1 MYGKF
6 RTAWRKLRVFNIK
19 NLILFGQVL
28 DGLYH
33 RLNVWRY
40 TAEYLET
47 GLVREPY
54 EVTECSSSSEAEEI
68 ADCYQ
73 EIIRTIEEQI

>member
-1 MYGKF
+1 MLNEVILKIPRY
-6 RTAWRKLRVFNIK
+6 AIK
-19 NLILFGQVL
+19 QVL

-40 TAEYLET
+40 TVEYIDT
-47 GLVREPY
+47 GFVREPY
-54 EVTECSSSSEAEEI
+54 EVADCTSSSEAEKI

-73 EIIRTIEEQI
+73 EIIRTIEDQISNES

>member
-1 MYGKF
+1 MIHEIIL
-6 RTAWRKLRVFNIK
+6 KLPSYAVM
-19 NLILFGQVL
+19 QVL

>member
-1 MYGKF
+1 M
-6 RTAWRKLRVFNIK
+6 VI
-19 NLILFGQVL
+19 FGQVL

-40 TAEYLET
+40 TAEYIET
-47 GLVREPY
+47 GLVKEPY
-54 EVTECSSSSEAEEI
+54 EVAECSNSNYAEEI

-73 EIIRTIEEQI
+73 EIIHTIEEHISNKG

>member
-1 MYGKF
+1 MDDEI
-6 RTAWRKLRVFNIK
+6 TLKLPIYAVT
-19 NLILFGQVL
+19 QVL

-47 GLVREPY
+47 DLVREPY
-54 EVTECSSSSEAEEI
+54 EVAECSSSSEAEEI
-68 ADCYQ
+68 ADCYK
-73 EIIRTIEEQI
+73 EIIRTIEEQVKS

>member
-1 MYGKF
+1 MVHEI
-6 RTAWRKLRVFNIK
+6 TLKLPSHAVM
-19 NLILFGQVL
+19 QVL

-47 GLVREPY
+47 GLVKEPY
-54 EVTECSSSSEAEEI
+54 EVADCPSSSEATEI
-68 ADCYQ
+68 ADCY
-73 EIIRTIEEQI
+73 EGIIRTIEEQI

>member
-1 MYGKF
+1 MIHEI
-6 RTAWRKLRVFNIK
+6 TLKLPSYAVM
-19 NLILFGQVL
+19 QVL

-54 EVTECSSSSEAEEI
+54 EIAECSDSSEAEEI
-68 ADCYQ
+68 ADCYE
-73 EIIRTIEEQI
+73 EIIQTIEEQMSNKV

>member
-1 MYGKF
+1 MVHEI
-6 RTAWRKLRVFNIK
+6 TFN
-19 NLILFGQVL
+19 LPSYAVMQVL

-47 GLVREPY
+47 GIAKEPY
-54 EVTECSSSSEAEEI
+54 EVADCSSNIEAEEI
-68 ADCYQ
+68 ADCYE
-73 EIIRTIEEQI
+73 EIIKSIESQI

>member
-1 MYGKF
+1 MVHEI
-6 RTAWRKLRVFNIK
+6 TLKLPSHAVM
-19 NLILFGQVL
+19 QVL

-47 GLVREPY
+47 GLVKEPY
-54 EVTECSSSSEAEEI
+54 EVAVLHDNCN
-68 ADCYQ
+68 
-73 EIIRTIEEQI
+73 

>member
-1 MYGKF
+1 MIHEI
-6 RTAWRKLRVFNIK
+6 TLKLPSYAVM
-19 NLILFGQVL
+19 QVL

-47 GLVREPY
+47 GLVQEPY
-54 EVTECSSSSEAEEI
+54 EVAECSNSSEAKDI
-68 ADCYQ
+68 ADCYE
-73 EIIRTIEEQI
+73 EIIRTIEKQIQD

>member
-1 MYGKF
+1 MLHEI
-6 RTAWRKLRVFNIK
+6 TLKLPSYAVM
-19 NLILFGQVL
+19 QVL

-47 GLVREPY
+47 RLVCEPY
-54 EVTECSSSSEAEEI
+54 ETAECSSSSEAIEI
-68 ADCYQ
+68 ADCYE
-73 EIIRTIEEQI
+73 EIIQTIEEQISH

>member
-1 MYGKF
+1 MK
-6 RTAWRKLRVFNIK
+6 KLGA
-19 NLILFGQVL
+19 GQVL

-33 RLNVWRY
+33 FLTVWRY

-54 EVTECSSSSEAEEI
+54 EVAECSDSSEAEEI
-68 ADCYQ
+68 ADCYE
-73 EIIRTIEEQI
+73 EIIHTIEEQMSH

>member
-1 MYGKF
+1 MVHEI
-6 RTAWRKLRVFNIK
+6 TLKLPSYAIM
-19 NLILFGQVL
+19 QVL

-40 TAEYLET
+40 TVEYLET

-54 EVTECSSSSEAEEI
+54 ELADCSCISEAKEI

-73 EIIRTIEEQI
+73 EIIHTIEKQIPNKG

>member
-1 MYGKF
+1 MVHEIIL
-6 RTAWRKLRVFNIK
+6 KLPSHAVM
-19 NLILFGQVL
+19 QVL

-33 RLNVWRY
+33 RLDVWRY

-54 EVTECSSSSEAEEI
+54 EIAECSDSSEAEEI
-68 ADCYQ
+68 ADFYE
-73 EIIRTIEEQI
+73 EIIHTIEEQISD

>member
-1 MYGKF
+1 MVHEI
-6 RTAWRKLRVFNIK
+6 TLKLPNYAVK
-19 NLILFGQVL
+19 QVL

-47 GLVREPY
+47 GLVQEPY
-54 EVTECSSSSEAEEI
+54 EVADCSNSGEADEI
-68 ADCYQ
+68 VDCYQ
-73 EIIRTIEEQI
+73 ELINSIEKQVSNK

>member
-1 MYGKF
+1 MVHEIIL
-6 RTAWRKLRVFNIK
+6 KLPSYAAM
-19 NLILFGQVL
+19 QVL

-47 GLVREPY
+47 GFVREPY
-54 EVTECSSSSEAEEI
+54 EVAECSNSSEAEEI
-68 ADCYQ
+68 ADCYE
-73 EIIRTIEEQI
+73 EIIHKIEEQMSH

>member
-1 MYGKF
+1 MVHEINL
-6 RTAWRKLRVFNIK
+6 KLPSHA
-19 NLILFGQVL
+19 LMQVL

-33 RLNVWRY
+33 RLNVWSY

-54 EVTECSSSSEAEEI
+54 EVAECSDSREAEEI
-68 ADCYQ
+68 AEFYE
-73 EIIRTIEEQI
+73 EIIHTIEEQISD

>member
-1 MYGKF
+1 MLYEI
-6 RTAWRKLRVFNIK
+6 TLKLPSYAVM
-19 NLILFGQVL
+19 QVL
-28 DGLYH
+28 DGLCH

-54 EVTECSSSSEAEEI
+54 EVAECSSSSEAEEI
-68 ADCYQ
+68 AGCYE
-73 EIIRTIEEQI
+73 EIIRTIEEQISH

>member
-1 MYGKF
+1 MLHEI
-6 RTAWRKLRVFNIK
+6 TLKLPSYAV
-19 NLILFGQVL
+19 LQVL
-28 DGLYH
+28 DGLCH

-54 EVTECSSSSEAEEI
+54 EVAECSSSIEAEEI
-68 ADCYQ
+68 ADCYE
-73 EIIRTIEEQI
+73 EIIKNIEEQISN

>member
-1 MYGKF
+1 MIQEI
-6 RTAWRKLRVFNIK
+6 TLKLPSYAVM
-19 NLILFGQVL
+19 QVL
-28 DGLYH
+28 DGLSH

-54 EVTECSSSSEAEEI
+54 EVAECSNSSEAEEI
-68 ADCYQ
+68 ADCYE
-73 EIIRTIEEQI
+73 EIILTIEEQI

>member
-1 MYGKF
+1 MIHEI
-6 RTAWRKLRVFNIK
+6 TLKLPSYAVM
-19 NLILFGQVL
+19 QVL
-28 DGLYH
+28 DGLCH

-54 EVTECSSSSEAEEI
+54 EVAECSSSSEAEEI
-68 ADCYQ
+68 ADCYE
-73 EIIRTIEEQI
+73 EIIHTIEIQMSNKD

>member
-1 MYGKF
+1 MVHEISL
-6 RTAWRKLRVFNIK
+6 KLPSYAVI
-19 NLILFGQVL
+19 QVL
-28 DGLYH
+28 DGLCH

-54 EVTECSSSSEAEEI
+54 EVAECSSSSEAEEI
-68 ADCYQ
+68 ADCYE
-73 EIIRTIEEQI
+73 EIINTIEEQI

>member
-1 MYGKF
+1 MVHEINL
-6 RTAWRKLRVFNIK
+6 KLPSYAVM
-19 NLILFGQVL
+19 QVL

-40 TAEYLET
+40 TVEYLET

-54 EVTECSSSSEAEEI
+54 EVAECSSSNEAEEI

-73 EIIRTIEEQI
+73 EIIYTIEEQISNKG